1 MPQPQTA
8 NNTALS
14 TQQSAQMKT
23 TKLLKV
29 LRIMLPHENWTNQK
43 LTSEVNVKGNGVYKF
58 EHGTIAYL
66 GQPDGPKTEYLWEMT
81 VDRAWAR
88 ALFEAY
94 NQAQESEAVVKTKP
108 EVYPKDWYG
117 LRLRSPAEAAIAVA
131 LQKKGVLFFVNAGC
145 RLVNHAKQYETREVD
160 FLVFNQGK
168 VRILE
173 VDGITY
179 HQNPSADYKR
189 DRLFDREGI
198 RTSRFSAQECFGN
211 PNAVVEEFLELF
223 KF

>member
-1 MPQPQTA
+1 MPQSQTT

-58 EHGTIAYL
+58 EHGTIAYV
-66 GQPDGPKTEYLWEMT
+66 GQPDGPNTEHLWEMT
-81 VDRAWAR
+81 VDLAWAKTLID
-88 ALFEAY
+88 AH
-94 NQAQESEAVVKTKP
+94 NQAQESEAVVRTQP
-108 EVYPKDWYG
+108 EVYPKDWNG
-117 LRLRSPAEAAIAVA
+117 LRLRSPAEVAIAVA

-145 RLVNHAKQYETREVD
+145 RLVNHSRQYETREVD

-198 RTSRFSAQECFGN
+198 RTSRFSAQECFEN
-211 PNAVVEEFLELF
+211 PNGVVKEFLELF

>member
-1 MPQPQTA
+1 MPQLQT
-8 NNTALS
+8 NNAALS

-23 TKLLKV
+23 TRLLKV
-29 LRIMLPHENWTNQK
+29 LRIMLPHENWTSEK
-43 LTSEVNVKGNGVYKF
+43 LTNEVNVKGSGVYRF

-66 GQPDGPKTEYLWEMT
+66 GQPDGPRTEHLWEMT

-88 ALFEAY
+88 ALIEAH
-94 NQAQESEAVVKTKP
+94 NQAQESEALVKTKA
-108 EVYPKDWYG
+108 EVYPKDWNG
-117 LRLRSPAEAAIAVA
+117 LHLRSPAEVAIAVA

-145 RLVNHAKQYETREVD
+145 RLHNHSRQYETREVD
-160 FLVFNQGK
+160 FLVFYQGK

-173 VDGITY
+173 VDGITF
-179 HQNPSADYKR
+179 HQNPLADYKR

-211 PNAVVEEFLELF
+211 SNAVVEEFLELF

>member
-1 MPQPQTA
+1 MPQPQT

-23 TKLLKV
+23 TRLLKV
-29 LRIMLPHENWTNQK
+29 LKIMFKSENWTGQK
-43 LTSEVNVKGNGVYKF
+43 LNSEVNVKGNGVYRF

-88 ALFEAY
+88 ALIEAY
-94 NQAQESEAVVKTKP
+94 NQAQESEALVRTQP
-108 EVYPKDWYG
+108 EVYPKDWNG
-117 LRLRSPAEAAIAVA
+117 LRLRSPAEVAIAVA

-145 RLVNHAKQYETREVD
+145 RLHNHSRQYETREVD
-160 FLVFNQGK
+160 FLVFYQGK

-173 VDGITY
+173 VDGITF
-179 HQNPSADYKR
+179 HQNPLADYKR

-211 PNAVVEEFLELF
+211 SNAVVEEFLELF